1 MDTQLLEV
9 FRVVAH
15 LGSITAAARRLR
27 FTQSAVSRQIVALE
41 SELGSRVFDRL
52 PRGVA
57 LTEEGRAFLPY
68 AAQVLDGLEAA
79 RRAVG
84 EVRVLGGGRLR
95 VGAFPTAVAA
105 LVPGA
110 LATFREAYPDV
121 HLSLLEGLTPAL
133 LDRLAAGE
141 ADVAVVSSSPAGPL
155 DRARFDLH
163 HLLDERMLVAVAR
176 RHPLARKRTVRLA
189 DLAGDAFIAG
199 SATAEETL
207 LRASLPSGFRPRIEI
222 TAAEWTGKL
231 GCVAA
236 GLGVALL
243 PALAATRV
251 PPGIAVL
258 RLHPDDESVRQIYA
272 ATLPGRTL
280 TPAVTQ
286 FLDHLRAFVQPL
298 VNQHGPLS
306 AQTSH

>member
-9 FRVVAH
+9 FRTVAH

-27 FTQSAVSRQIVALE
+27 FTQSAVSRQIGALE
-41 SELGSRVFDRL
+41 AELGSRVFDRL

-57 LTEEGRAFLPY
+57 LTAEGRALLPY
-68 AAQVLDGLEAA
+68 ASQVLEGLDGA
-79 RRAVG
+79 RRAVAD
-84 EVRVLGGGRLR
+84 VRALGAGRLR

-105 LVPGA
+105 LVPTA
-110 LATFREAYPDV
+110 LASFRRAYPEIGLELV
-121 HLSLLEGLTPAL
+121 EGRTPRLLE
-133 LDRLAAGE
+133 RLAAGD
-141 ADVAVVSSSPAGPL
+141 ADVVVVSTSPAGPV
-155 DRARFDLH
+155 DRARFDLR
-163 HLLDERMLVAVAR
+163 HLLDEPMLVAVAR
-176 RHPLARKRTVRLA
+176 GHRLARKRTVRLA

-243 PALAATRV
+243 PALAASRV
-251 PPGIAVL
+251 PPGIAVV
-258 RLHPDDESVRQIYA
+258 RLHRDDESIRHIYA
-272 ATLPGRTL
+272 ATLPGRARP
-280 TPAVTQ
+280 PAVTH
-286 FLDHLRAFVQPL
+286 FLDHLRAAAVDYDHA
-298 VNQHGPLS
+298 VGRRVR
-306 AQTSH
+306 

>member
-9 FRVVAH
+9 FRTVAH

-27 FTQSAVSRQIVALE
+27 FTQSAVSRQIGALE
-41 SELGSRVFDRL
+41 AELGSRVFDRL

-57 LTEEGRAFLPY
+57 LTEEGRALLPY
-68 AAQVLDGLEAA
+68 ASQVLDGLDGA
-79 RRAVG
+79 RRAVSSL
-84 EVRVLGGGRLR
+84 RALGAGRLR
-95 VGAFPTAVAA
+95 VGAFPTAMAA
-105 LVPGA
+105 LVPAA
-110 LATFREAYPDV
+110 LASFRRAYAEIG
-121 HLSLLEGLTPAL
+121 LSLVEGRTPGLLE
-133 LDRLAAGE
+133 RLAAGD

-163 HLLDERMLVAVAR
+163 HLLDEPMLVAVAR
-176 RHPLARKRTVRLA
+176 GHRLARRRTVRLD

-207 LRASLPSGFRPRIEI
+207 LRASLPAGFRPRIEI

-243 PALAATRV
+243 PALAASRV

-258 RLHPDDESVRQIYA
+258 RLHRDDVSIRHIYA
-272 ATLPGRTL
+272 ATIPGRTRP
-280 TPAVTQ
+280 PAVTH
-286 FLDHLRAFVQPL
+286 FLDHLRA
-298 VNQHGPLS
+298 
-306 AQTSH
+306 AATSRS